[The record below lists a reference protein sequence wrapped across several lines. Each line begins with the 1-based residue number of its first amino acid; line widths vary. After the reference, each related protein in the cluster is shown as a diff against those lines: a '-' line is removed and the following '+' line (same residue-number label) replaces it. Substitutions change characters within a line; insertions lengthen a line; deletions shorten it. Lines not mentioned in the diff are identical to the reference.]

1 MIEAA
6 RCKSWRLVV
15 PFCSIYEVGNTEI
28 NSLCN
33 FSFYT
38 TNCTPRGNLRKE
50 IRNRGRAEFSPNSF
64 KWLSEVAHALD
75 YVHSKG
81 FWHLNGK
88 PNNILYD
95 DCGCAWLLDFGGLY
109 FAPLFN
115 ENQEIDAEIVPFGWQ
130 HVEQLPYLHLDFKSQ
145 CKYDVRTDLFALAV
159 TLFEFINGE
168 TPYSG
173 TSYFSYLTS
182 VTQGHSSLFDTV
194 DWVNKK
200 SPDAVERALKMEP
213 DRRFESCS
221 EFAMKFSPAKIR

>member
-1 MIEAA
+1 MTIA
-6 RCKSWRLVV
+6 
-15 PFCSIYEVGNTEI
+15 
-28 NSLCN
+28 
-33 FSFYT
+33 
-38 TNCTPRGNLRKE
+38 
-50 IRNRGRAEFSPNSF
+50 
-64 KWLSEVAHALD
+64 D
-75 YVHSKG
+75 
-81 FWHLNGK
+81 
-88 PNNILYD
+88 
-95 DCGCAWLLDFGGLY
+95 
-109 FAPLFN
+109 

-159 TLFEFINGE
+159 TLFEFISGE